1 MRPNCC
7 HVSFAFVL
15 KFLNFLQAFL
25 GVSILLYSFWMLD
38 QWNHHVPISPPPSV
52 PWPDSSLS
60 VLFNS
65 RPEVGGAR
73 GAKVFDDLAAG
84 LVSGLDNG
92 VGFELSSVKLPAP
105 WFIYSFLGVGIVL
118 CCISLIGCIAA
129 ESINGCCLCFYTLIK
144 IVLIL
149 IEASLVAFIA
159 IDRHWEKDI
168 PFDPTGELDSLRSF
182 IEDNIDI
189 CKWVGLSVV
198 IIQVLALL
206 VAVIL
211 RAMVSVRRRGIDDE
225 DDYERGRTREPLLNP
240 QSNHTS
246 TSAKGDGR
254 VSHSDFWG
262 SRIRE
267 KNASSTNSK

>member
-1 MRPNCC
+1 
-7 HVSFAFVL
+7 
-15 KFLNFLQAFL
+15 
-25 GVSILLYSFWMLD
+25 MLD
-38 QWNHHVPISPPPSV
+38 QWNHHVPISPPPSA
-52 PWPDSSLS
+52 PSPDFSLS

-129 ESINGCCLCFYTLIK
+129 ESINGCCLCFVSYLDDMKPLVVGVTRLYNKDYSVEVIA
-144 IVLIL
+144 VLPI
-149 IEASLVAFIA
+149 
-159 IDRHWEKDI
+159 DI

-189 CKWVGLSVV
+189 CKWVGFSVV
-198 IIQVLALL
+198 IIQ
-206 VAVIL
+206 
-211 RAMVSVRRRGIDDE
+211 
-225 DDYERGRTREPLLNP
+225 
-240 QSNHTS
+240 
-246 TSAKGDGR
+246 
-254 VSHSDFWG
+254 
-262 SRIRE
+262 
-267 KNASSTNSK
+267 